1 MCIASIKCFSHLIC
15 REKLTIFVNF
25 LFSSSWEL
33 NKSMFTDFF
42 CKYYCYLLL
51 CSIEE
56 CVEKFICLFDGM
68 KKMCG
73 LKHYFVYDQFNSS
86 NFCFIFNFFYQFGFF
101 SNLCDEIILIPLLT
115 PRSSFRFCSFW
126 HSISQDVNTSF
137 CYFVVN

>member
-1 MCIASIKCFSHLIC
+1 MCIASIKCFSYLIC
-15 REKLTIFVNF
+15 RENLTIFVNF

-86 NFCFIFNFFYQFGFF
+86 NFCFIFNFL
-101 SNLCDEIILIPLLT
+101 SILIFFESLRWNHFNPAPHPTLIVSLLLLLT
-115 PRSSFRFCSFW
+115 LNFSRRQ
-126 HSISQDVNTSF
+126 H
-137 CYFVVN
+137 VVLLLCR